1 MVPAMRLRPIVAVA
15 LFCLMAGACGSHGD
29 QLRCVRL
36 DGSTYA
42 AAKSGDTARCD
53 PGDRPV
59 TPRK

>member
-1 MVPAMRLRPIVAVA
+1 MVA
-15 LFCLMAGACGSHGD
+15 ACGGAGD

-42 AAKSGDTARCD
+42 AAKSGDTARCE

-59 TPRK
+59 TQRR